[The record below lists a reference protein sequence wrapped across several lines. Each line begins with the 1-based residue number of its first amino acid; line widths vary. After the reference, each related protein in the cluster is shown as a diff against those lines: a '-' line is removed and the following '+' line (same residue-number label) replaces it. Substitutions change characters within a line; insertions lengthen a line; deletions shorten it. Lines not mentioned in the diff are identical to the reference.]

1 MSRKPFQIRGFAAGL
16 AFTLALAAVGNLV
29 LAAPLWA
36 AGGYLVSDERK
47 ECYAVEQAP
56 GIGLGGLRYSE
67 TCPEG
72 YEVKPLPQPEP
83 PWYVKLLDALDK
95 WFGLKSKVLWIPT
108 AGQVA
113 LVSSLVLVL
122 RRLLQLFQVP
132 LIEKLTHG
140 WGTVALSALISFLT
154 VVQPMLE
161 DQTFTAYELGLAL
174 AATLGMASA
183 FWETLKTL
191 VGSSVGSERISS
203 WFKKLF
209 GLMG

>member
-1 MSRKPFQIRGFAAGL
+1 MRKPFSFHRFAAGL

-36 AGGYLVSDERK
+36 AGGYLVSDDKK
-47 ECYAVEQAP
+47 ECYAVEQPP

-67 TCPEG
+67 VCPEG

-83 PWYVKLLDALDK
+83 PWYMKLLDALDK
-95 WFGLKSKVLWIPT
+95 WFGLKSKVLWMPT

-113 LVSSLVLVL
+113 LVASLVLVL
-122 RRLLQLFQVP
+122 RRLLQLFQTP

-140 WGTVALSALISFLT
+140 WGTALLSALVSFVT

-161 DQTFTAYELGLAL
+161 DGSFTAYELALAL
-174 AATLGMASA
+174 LATFGMAAA
-183 FWETLKTL
+183 FWELVKSL
-191 VGSSVGSERISS
+191 VGKSAASERLFG
-203 WFKKLF
+203 WLKKLF